1 MEAHRPPLAL
11 GFEPRF
17 CANHVADLTAGCT
30 FGCVYCPF
38 ADAGARAAGVP
49 APLGVDM
56 APLADLPVPATI
68 LLSPA
73 SDPFAPQA
81 AARTHV
87 LLSHLLPRGTVV
99 ALLTKGTIP
108 EATLDLLAA
117 HASQVE
123 GVGVG
128 LTSLDDARNRRLE
141 PGCPPAAARL
151 ATLAR
156 VAARRL
162 PCALR
167 LDPIFPDL
175 DDGDAALAALVA
187 AAADRGATGV
197 TATYLFAFG
206 RSLRRL
212 RHEPLAAP
220 SLRCLTER
228 APMEG
233 GVAFSVPLAR
243 KLDTYARVAALCAAR
258 GMRFSTCGCKD
269 LRVRDAGG
277 FVTSCRNTEYLAA
290 RPSAVTRS
298 AGCPAPGPAAPAA
311 PPAALR

>member
-1 MEAHRPPLAL
+1 MATRRPPLTL

-30 FGCVYCPF
+30 FGCLYCPF
-38 ADAGARAAGVP
+38 ADVGARAAGVT

-56 APLADLPVPATI
+56 TALERVPAPATVM
-68 LLSPA
+68 LSPA

-81 AARTHV
+81 AARTHA
-87 LLSHLLPRGTVV
+87 LLAHLLPRGTVV

-108 EATLDLLAA
+108 ERTLDLLAA
-117 HASQVE
+117 HAPQIE

-141 PGCPPAAARL
+141 PGCPSAPARL
-151 ATLAR
+151 DTLAR
-156 VAARRL
+156 VARRGL
-162 PCALR
+162 ACALR

-175 DDGDAALAALVA
+175 DDDDAALAALVD

-212 RHEPLAAP
+212 RREPLAAA

-233 GVAFSVPLAR
+233 GVAFSVPLGR
-243 KLDTYARVAALCAAR
+243 KLATYARLAGLCAAR
-258 GMRFSTCGCKD
+258 RIRFSTCGCKD

-277 FVTSCRNTEYLAA
+277 FVTSCRNTEHAA
-290 RPSAVTRS
+290 VRVPATRS
-298 AGCPAPGPAAPAA
+298 AGCPAPAPAA
-311 PPAALR
+311 PGAPPAVPR